1 MKAKQSIKSCYR
13 DVEIEKFY
21 VQVWLPLEDGYYE
34 DVNINIMGTASYKL
48 QYEKNED
55 IYAIFGA
62 EITVPKK
69 EIYYYFFSYKV
80 NGINGFIKNK
90 NLTGRKNVIIDEC
103 FKFSYLTEWESIS
116 NHSIISLGKET
127 ESEKFGIC
135 LELSMD
141 FGFYENVK
149 LYYKKASN
157 IFDSN
162 DWSCIE
168 LKFTKARAEYAC
180 FENEILLPTY
190 ALYYYYFEFLCNGK
204 VEKYKR
210 KTVGIGIQ
218 RQECFK
224 LSSNFD
230 VPDWAKGEVM
240 YQLMPHNFCQS
251 STFKIPEIKDKAF
264 KDRKKLKWSDKPIIG
279 PDESL
284 IGPDGKPLWNYSFY
298 MGNMKGAKS
307 QKALELFEGLNVGII
322 YSCPIEYSQSNHGY
336 DTIDYKK
343 IDPFLGTPEDVKQ
356 WCAKLR
362 KIGIRPII
370 DVVFNHTGNRSIY
383 FDEYNEYK
391 KKGAY
396 QSILLGT
403 ESPNKIYY
411 KFTMENGTPKFSY
424 WFGIKNVI
432 ETNSETEEWQEY
444 CLGRKGVIEFLMSL
458 GFCGVRVDVGDCF
471 SDNFLEKL
479 HKRVK
484 ECDPDGF
491 VLLEVWEEGIRL
503 NREYL
508 LSGKGMHSHMN
519 YLYMDALLRYYK
531 FADCQKLYDTFSE
544 IYTKYPD
551 ETIQTLMNPTS
562 THDTSRIIN
571 ILGCKE
577 EFYPGNM
584 QWAWDMTIP
593 NYSEIAS
600 NFEFSKEE
608 YETAKKI
615 EKSYVT
621 AMAFSVGIFSIFYGD
636 EVGMQ
641 GLHNLANRG
650 SYPWKNGD
658 TDLLE
663 FYKKMLAIREEND
676 FLKIASHEILEV
688 SEERYIYVRENGDD
702 KIIVVASRVDH
713 KTETNIPKEELDR
726 KSKII
731 FKVNSKDNIKTL
743 EPYGAI
749 VIRV

>member
-1 MKAKQSIKSCYR
+1 MKAKQKVVSCFQ
-13 DVEIEKFY
+13 DEKIEKFY

-34 DVNINIMGTASYKL
+34 DVNINIMEIASYKL
-48 QYEKNED
+48 QYKKNDE
-55 IYAIFGA
+55 IYAMFEA
-62 EITVPKK
+62 EITVPKQ

-80 NGINGFIKNK
+80 NGTDGLVKNQYLAGKKNIIKE
-90 NLTGRKNVIIDEC
+90 EC
-103 FKFSYLTEWESIS
+103 FKISYLKEWENLC
-116 NHSIISLGKET
+116 NHSISSLEKGKYYERF
-127 ESEKFGIC
+127 KIC

-149 LYYKKASN
+149 IYYKKASN
-157 IFDSN
+157 VFAEK
-162 DWSCIE
+162 DWSCEE
-168 LKFTKARAEYAC
+168 LKFTRARDEYAC
-180 FENEILLPTY
+180 FENDILLSTY
-190 ALYYYYFEFLCNGK
+190 ALYYYYFEFSCNGK
-204 VEKYKR
+204 VQKYKR
-210 KTVGIGIQ
+210 RTIGTGLE

-224 LSSNFD
+224 LSANFD
-230 VPDWAKGEVM
+230 VPEWAKGEVM

-251 STFKIPEIKDKAF
+251 TAVKIPEVKDKAF

-279 PDESL
+279 PDESS

-307 QKALELFEGLNVGII
+307 SKALDLFDKLNIGII

-343 IDPFLGTPEDVKQ
+343 IDPFLGTIEDVKE
-356 WCAKLR
+356 WCSKLR
-362 KIGIRPII
+362 KRGIKPII

-396 QSILLGT
+396 QAIMLGT

-411 KFTMENGTPKFSY
+411 KFTMENGMPKFSY

-444 CLGRKGVIEFLMSL
+444 CLGKKGVVAFLMSL

-484 ECDPDGF
+484 ECDPEGF
-491 VLLEVWEEGIRL
+491 ILLEVWEEGIRL

-531 FADCQKLYDTFSE
+531 FADCKKLYSMFSE
-544 IYTKYPD
+544 IEAKYPD

-562 THDTSRIIN
+562 THDTSRLIN
-571 ILGCKE
+571 ILGCDE
-577 EFYPGNM
+577 QFYPGNM

-593 NYSEIAS
+593 NYDEIAN
-600 NFEFSKEE
+600 NFEFSKSE
-608 YETAKKI
+608 YDRAKKI
-615 EKSYVT
+615 EKSYIT

-658 TDLLE
+658 TELLE
-663 FYKKMLAIREEND
+663 FYEKMLQVREEND
-676 FLKIASHEILEV
+676 FLKTASHEILEV
-688 SEERYIYVRENGDD
+688 SEERYIYKREYGDD
-702 KIIVVASRVDH
+702 KIIVVANRVNR
-713 KTETNIPKEELDR
+713 KIETNIPKEEYN
-726 KSKII
+726 KNAKII
-731 FKVNSKDNIKTL
+731 FKVNNRDNMKTL
-743 EPYGAI
+743 EPFGAI
-749 VIRV
+749 VIKV